1 MKTSVKKTAVIVGC
15 SQMGARLAMSLSS
28 KGYKVVIMD
37 KDYHAFERI
46 DQHFLGTEFLGDGQ
60 DLAALRSLGVDNIK
74 LFVAATGNDA
84 DNLTLSRKAEKLYHL
99 GRVYARLSGNQSREQ
114 LKCCSAD
121 HASAV

>member
-15 SQMGARLAMSLSS
+15 SQMGARLAMSLSN

-46 DQHFLGTEFLGDGQ
+46 DRHFLGTEFLGDGQ
-60 DLAALRSLGVDNIK
+60 DLTALRSLGVDNIK

-99 GRVYARLSGNQSREQ
+99 SRVYARLSGSRSREQ
-114 LKCCSAD
+114 LKRCATD
-121 HASAV
+121 HAPAV

>member
-46 DQHFLGTEFLGDGQ
+46 DRHFLGTEFMGDGQ

-74 LFVAATGNDA
+74 LFVARPETMPT
-84 DNLTLSRKAEKLYHL
+84 TLPCH
-99 GRVYARLSGNQSREQ
+99 ARPKSFITW
-114 LKCCSAD
+114 A
-121 HASAV
+121 ASTQG